1 MRRTFAALC
10 LAAAAAT
17 GIALAPGT
25 LTPNA
30 DTTWGAPHHH
40 RHAVTVD
47 GTVTAPDTGVTITPL
62 DTTWG

>member
-25 LTPNA
+25 LTPNG
-30 DTTWGAPHHH
+30 DTTWGAPEQPAPTVDEPSAGGV
-40 RHAVTVD
+40 AVT
-47 GTVTAPDTGVTITPL
+47 PF